1 MEEALL
7 GVGKRN
13 LRQHSTFNAKELRNE
28 LRRGTPTW
36 LFLSPGDQ
44 GFGRPRQAPASS
56 AQELHGIA
64 NGLTK
69 GDWKSRFTASGEVTL
84 GRNAPR
90 QMDRAAGAEASDQLE
105 FAVRSKEGSP
115 FQALAAEGTSFA
127 MEHVMGL
134 DQRRQ
139 HWQLPQPGP
148 GRVLNGPRHT
158 IALKKSNE
166 VTHVQV
172 KSVSL
177 IHAGLLRGLQAR
189 EAPHMSGITK
199 GRRARRPIGQW
210 QTPGAAACAAW
221 RGNMHVRNS
230 LKMAVDKVAQ
240 GGPGPR

>member
-1 MEEALL
+1 MEEALF

-44 GFGRPRQAPASS
+44 GFGRPRQTPASG
-56 AQELHGIA
+56 AQEFDGIA
-64 NGLTK
+64 NGFTK
-69 GDWKSRFTASGEVTL
+69 SNWKSRLAASGEVTL
-84 GRNAPR
+84 RRDAPR

-139 HWQLPQPGP
+139 HRQLPQPGP

-158 IALKKSNE
+158 IALKKSNA

-189 EAPHMSGITK
+189 KAPHMSGITEGEEGPATHRAVANP
-199 GRRARRPIGQW
+199 GRGCMCRMEGKYARAQF
-210 QTPGAAACAAW
+210 
-221 RGNMHVRNS
+221 
-230 LKMAVDKVAQ
+230 AQ
-240 GGPGPR
+240 DGC